1 MIQIQNVVKTYPDSQ
16 RPAINDVS
24 LNVEP
29 GEFLALLGESGCG
42 KTTLMKSINR
52 LIEISSG
59 QILVD
64 GQNIAGAD
72 PVQLR
77 RRIGYV
83 FQEIGLFPHM
93 TVGENIALV
102 PRMLKWDEDQI
113 RPRVE
118 ELLEMVK
125 LPPGEYHDRLSGALS
140 GGQRQRI
147 GVARAIAASPK
158 IVLMDE
164 PFGALDP
171 LNRDLLQREYLQIHR
186 ELGLTTVMVTH
197 DMMEA
202 LLMADRVAV
211 MHLGELVQVG
221 TPQELLK
228 CPENDYVEQMIE
240 TPRRQAD
247 ELESLMGGH
256 SHE

>member
-1 MIQIQNVVKTYPDSQ
+1 MIQIQNVVKTYPHSQ